1 MPILPMPIKFDLVP
15 IGDVETVQADRG
27 LSAWTFTGND
37 PRFLLQLAK
46 PLRPGLYKIE
56 FTKPVFVPDR
66 LHAKLYLDTGSD
78 FSEQETIAFQFS
90 REEPAVFF
98 QLARDVRRL
107 RFDPHDATG
116 TISTAGLTLTRISTT
131 LHRAT
136 RVTQAAAGRVASFDD
151 AVRLLTKSYTILRKD
166 GVIGLRHAVSRSVA
180 RQTLGL
186 TGSGYA
192 EWVRRYDSFSEQELA
207 QMRNTARQLAET
219 PLISVLMP
227 VYNAPKELLIE
238 AIESVKGQVYTN
250 WQLCIADD
258 ASTNPDVR
266 DVLNKYAAEDERIEV
281 VFRPQNGHISE
292 ASNNA
297 LSIVRGDWFALLDHD
312 DLLRPH
318 ALLEVALE
326 IMAHPDTG
334 LIYSDED
341 KIDGQDKRYDAFFKP
356 DFSLELLRSQNY
368 FNHLT
373 VHRTDLVRS
382 EGGWRKGF
390 EGSQDYDLNLRIIE
404 KLKPSQVRHIP
415 KILYHWRA
423 AEGSTASAGSAKSYA
438 YTAGLRA
445 LKEHAER
452 AGLNASAEAVEG
464 LPFYRYRHKIPSPEP
479 KVSLIIPTRDRL
491 NLIKGCVDSI
501 LEKTSYQNFE
511 ILIVDNGSIEP
522 ETLTWFDSLAENQKV
537 RVLPYDQPFNFS
549 AMNNFAVAQA
559 DGVIVGLINNDIE
572 VISPD
577 WLSEMVSFANQSD
590 IGCVGAKLLYPDN
603 TLQHGGIVVGVGGV
617 ANHSHLKFGR
627 SDPGYFG
634 RMLVSHNC
642 SAVTAACLVVRKS
655 VFHEAGGLNER
666 DLAVAFNDVDFCL
679 RVQRLGYRNVLT
691 PYAELYHLESVS
703 RGQEDNPEKLARFQ
717 REVDFMVAE
726 WKPEIKND
734 PYYSPNLTLVDHD
747 YSIAFPP
754 RVEKLPRISML

>member
-1 MPILPMPIKFDLVP
+1 MPIKFDLVP

-192 EWVRRYDSFSEQELA
+192 EWVRRYDSFSEPELA
-207 QMRNTARQLAET
+207 QMRSMARRLAET

-227 VYNAPKELLIE
+227 VYNAPKGLLIE

-250 WQLCIADD
+250 WQLCVADD

-266 DVLNKYAAEDERIEV
+266 DVLEKYAAEDERIEV
-281 VFRPQNGHISE
+281 VFRPQNGHISK
-292 ASNNA
+292 ASNSA
-297 LSIVRGDWFALLDHD
+297 LEIVRGDWIALLDHD

-318 ALLEVALE
+318 ALFEVALE
-326 IMAHPDTG
+326 IAANPDSG

-341 KIDGQDKRYDAFFKP
+341 KIDGSGNRYDPFFKP
-356 DFSLELLRSQNY
+356 DFSVEQLRSQNY

-373 VHRTDLVRS
+373 VHRADLVR
-382 EGGWRKGF
+382 ELGGWRTGF
-390 EGSQDYDLNLRIIE
+390 EGSQDYDLNLRVVE
-404 KLKPSQVRHIP
+404 RLQPSQIRHIP
-415 KILYHWRA
+415 KVLYHWRA

-438 YTAGLRA
+438 YTAGLNA
-445 LKEHAER
+445 LHDHAQR
-452 AGLNASAEAVEG
+452 SSDHATVDAVDG
-464 LPFYRYRHKIPSPEP
+464 LPVYRFKYSIPSPEP
-479 KVSLIIPTRDRL
+479 LVSLVIPTRDRVG
-491 NLIKGCVDSI
+491 LIKACVDSI
-501 LEKTSYQNFE
+501 FSKTDYRNFE
-511 ILIVDNGSIEP
+511 ILIVDNGSVEP
-522 ETLTWFDSLAENQKV
+522 ETIAWFDSLRDNPQV
-537 RVLPYDQPFNFS
+537 RIIRYNKPFNYS
-549 AMNNFAVAQA
+549 AINNFAVSQA
-559 DGVIVGLINNDIE
+559 RGSIVGLINNDIE
-572 VISPD
+572 VISAE
-577 WLSEMVSFANQSD
+577 WLREMVSLSIQD
-590 IGCVGAKLLYPDN
+590 GIGCVGGKLYYADG
-603 TLQHGGIVVGVGGV
+603 TIQHAGVITGIGGV
-617 ANHSHLKFGR
+617 AGHDHKHARGDSHGNFDRLKIVHG
-627 SDPGYFG
+627 
-634 RMLVSHNC
+634 V
-642 SAVTAACLVVRKS
+642 SAVTAACLLVRKS
-655 VFHEAGGLNER
+655 IFDAVGGLDETE
-666 DLAVAFNDVDFCL
+666 LTVAFNDVDFCL
-679 RVQRLGYRNVLT
+679 KVSDLGYRNVWT
-691 PYAELYHLESVS
+691 PYAELYHLESIS
-703 RGQEDNPEKLARFQ
+703 RGAEDNPEKVARFN
-717 REVDFMVAE
+717 RETHFMKTKWGRKLEA
-726 WKPEIKND
+726 D
-734 PYYSPNLTLVDHD
+734 PYYSPNLSLTHEDFGLA
-747 YSIAFPP
+747 YPP
-754 RVEKLPRISML
+754 RVLKLPTIS